1 MIIPPLIIAV
11 PNVCIKNTVISV
23 RLFEE
28 RSLQWAASFIKS
40 EDYKPRIEIWEA
52 VGYISARKYVF

>member
-11 PNVCIKNTVISV
+11 PNVLALKKTVIIV

-28 RSLQWAASFIKS
+28 RSQQWAASFIKTLKWRLQNK
-40 EDYKPRIEIWEA
+40 D
-52 VGYISARKYVF
+52 